1 MVSSSLSI
9 AWFRA
14 QIMLYGSVSW
24 FCFFRTGLVLS
35 SAQNTTDA
43 LHLWHLISV
52 QQLGESAFLSTQT
65 EVLNL
70 LGSGGPALGHE
81 PISKP
86 CDGKK
91 DRIRWQRESGPH
103 IAFLWPV
110 YEINFILEMTWKLER
125 GGFLKGKWRYQCHTK
140 MERILGN
147 KLQYVFLLLQSHTE
161 VPLLSTCLWHLCF
174 CFSALKMP
182 SNCLISQDLE
192 SASFFLQ
199 SWRVHLYSVV
209 SLHW

>member
-1 MVSSSLSI
+1 MLHIYGISYLFSSWESLLF
-9 AWFRA
+9 W
-14 QIMLYGSVSW
+14 
-24 FCFFRTGLVLS
+24 
-35 SAQNTTDA
+35 A
-43 LHLWHLISV
+43 LK
-52 QQLGESAFLSTQT
+52 T

-70 LGSGGPALGHE
+70 LGSAGPALGHE

-86 CDGKK
+86 CDGQK

-103 IAFLWPV
+103 VAFLWPV
-110 YEINFILEMTWKLER
+110 YEINFISKMIWKLER
-125 GGFLKGKWRYQCHTK
+125 GGFLKGKWRYQCYKK

-161 VPLLSTCLWHLCF
+161 VPLLSTFLWHLCF

-182 SNCLISQDLE
+182 SNCLTNQDLE

-199 SWRVHLYSVV
+199 SRRVRLYSAV
-209 SLHW
+209 SLRW

>member
-1 MVSSSLSI
+1 MDQSLDSASLELVWFSVLHRTLRMLHIYGISYLFSSWESLLF
-9 AWFRA
+9 W
-14 QIMLYGSVSW
+14 
-24 FCFFRTGLVLS
+24 
-35 SAQNTTDA
+35 A
-43 LHLWHLISV
+43 LK
-52 QQLGESAFLSTQT
+52 T

-70 LGSGGPALGHE
+70 LGSAGPALGHE

-86 CDGKK
+86 CDGQK

-103 IAFLWPV
+103 VAFLWPV
-110 YEINFILEMTWKLER
+110 YEINFISKMIWKLER
-125 GGFLKGKWRYQCHTK
+125 GGFLKGKWRYQCHKK

-161 VPLLSTCLWHLCF
+161 VPLLSTFLWHLCF

-182 SNCLISQDLE
+182 SNCLTNQDLE

-199 SWRVHLYSVV
+199 SRRVRLYSAV
-209 SLHW
+209 SLRW

>member
-1 MVSSSLSI
+1 MLHIYGISYLFSSWESLLF
-9 AWFRA
+9 W
-14 QIMLYGSVSW
+14 
-24 FCFFRTGLVLS
+24 
-35 SAQNTTDA
+35 A
-43 LHLWHLISV
+43 LK
-52 QQLGESAFLSTQT
+52 T

-70 LGSGGPALGHE
+70 LGSAGPALGHE

-86 CDGKK
+86 CDGQK

-103 IAFLWPV
+103 VAFLWPV
-110 YEINFILEMTWKLER
+110 YEINFISKMIWKLER
-125 GGFLKGKWRYQCHTK
+125 GGFLKGKWRYQCHKK

-161 VPLLSTCLWHLCF
+161 VPLLSTFLWHLCF

-182 SNCLISQDLE
+182 SNCLTNQDLE

-199 SWRVHLYSVV
+199 SRRVRLYSAV
-209 SLHW
+209 SLRW